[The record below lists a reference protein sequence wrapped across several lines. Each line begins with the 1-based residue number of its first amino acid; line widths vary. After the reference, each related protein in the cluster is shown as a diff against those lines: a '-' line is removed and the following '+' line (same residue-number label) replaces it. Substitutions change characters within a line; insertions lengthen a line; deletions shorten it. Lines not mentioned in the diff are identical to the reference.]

1 MRTIK
6 KSSIYFCVIFTIT
19 TLVSSILQLYMGQVT
34 DTNAHIIDRGVVIL
48 IAIITITLFNKIKL
62 RSKMISYLIS
72 YSISMF
78 IVFAYV
84 WITGFWQE
92 LHPNAYRDIFL
103 NFSAVSIVVAIAIT
117 TKDYVEN
124 KRQCNTKKCIR

>member
-1 MRTIK
+1 MKVIK

-19 TLVSSILQLYMGQVT
+19 TLVSSILQLYMGQVM

-62 RSKMISYLIS
+62 KSKMISFLIS
-72 YSISMF
+72 YSISML
-78 IVFAYV
+78 IVFIYV
-84 WITGFWQE
+84 WITGFWEE

-103 NFSAVSIVVAIAIT
+103 NFTTVSIVVAIAIT
-117 TKDYVEN
+117 TKDYVKN
-124 KRQCNTKKCIR
+124 KRQCNAKDA